1 MDAPQPAA
9 QPGQFSVVGTGRY
22 IRDHWRDYAVLFL
35 TGGALIALD
44 QWTKALVRANVP
56 LGGDWLPAWL
66 AWLLP
71 YARIRYWYNSGA
83 AFGFFQSGNL
93 IFEILAIIVGGVIIY
108 YFPRVAH
115 KDWWLRLAM
124 GMQFAG
130 AVGNLIDRLIFA
142 HVTDFISVGN
152 FAVFNVADASISV
165 GVAVLVLGAW
175 ITERAAKKTAASA
188 AQPGAGEIG
197 GPPERSESAPAAGK
211 DEAKGE

>member
-1 MDAPQPAA
+1 MEAPQPAS
-9 QPGQFSVVGTGRY
+9 QPKQFSFVGTGRY

-35 TGGALIALD
+35 IGGAIIALD
-44 QWTKALVRANVP
+44 QLTKALVRANVP

-66 AWLLP
+66 AWLQP
-71 YARIRYWYNSGA
+71 YARIRYWYNYGA

-93 IFEILAIIVGGVIIY
+93 IFEILAIIVSGVIIY

-130 AVGNLIDRLIFA
+130 AIGNLIDRLFFA
-142 HVTDFISVGN
+142 HVTDFISVGS
-152 FAVFNVADASISV
+152 FAVFNVADGSISV
-165 GVAVLVLGAW
+165 GVAVLILGAW
-175 ITERAAKKTAASA
+175 LTERDSKKRAALA
-188 AQPGAGEIG
+188 AQPGAGETGAPREISKV
-197 GPPERSESAPAAGK
+197 PPTAGK